1 MSEKTDRV
9 IWQVTDTTGVPILG
23 RAQAKLM
30 NHISYPKIHP
40 PQEQSPVSQDSLKP
54 TDYVHSLN
62 YKPVY
67 SLQRLCSLWTVSRLH
82 PKILYVCTF
91 GAKLQDMTD
100 RQNTVTP
107 ASVLPSGKWI
117 DAASME

>member
-1 MSEKTDRV
+1 MK
-9 IWQVTDTTGVPILG
+9 WQ
-23 RAQAKLM
+23 KL
-30 NHISYPKIHP
+30 
-40 PQEQSPVSQDSLKP
+40 
-54 TDYVHSLN
+54 
-62 YKPVY
+62 
-67 SLQRLCSLWTVSRLH
+67 
-82 PKILYVCTF
+82 KILWWGSQCQLESPSSSSKKVAIPDCSQEGFRELDKGWHCSSWVKGFPGVQRFCTF

>member
-1 MSEKTDRV
+1 MTKIKKT
-9 IWQVTDTTGVPILG
+9 LG
-23 RAQAKLM
+23 RNWTCYRNYYGMTHILERACSKKLHWNRETIREYTVSHAPEVNYKKAKQHVD
-30 NHISYPKIHP
+30 NP
-40 PQEQSPVSQDSLKP
+40 PQ
-54 TDYVHSLN
+54 
-62 YKPVY
+62 
-67 SLQRLCSLWTVSRLH
+67 RF
-82 PKILYVCTF
+82 CTF

>member
-1 MSEKTDRV
+1 MNFLTLRISSEILNNNLGRLLSSV
-9 IWQVTDTTGVPILG
+9 EVYLTDTY
-23 RAQAKLM
+23 
-30 NHISYPKIHP
+30 S
-40 PQEQSPVSQDSLKP
+40 
-54 TDYVHSLN
+54 SLN
-62 YKPVY
+62 KYIVVKQY
-67 SLQRLCSLWTVSRLH
+67 FFYFYQRF
-82 PKILYVCTF
+82 CTF